1 MGMGKTARV
10 HVVGGDEEARARDD
24 AIEEAIKV
32 AATQSKYLA
41 QDKEVSFWQA
51 HWLFLTFEWLKL
63 GDKVHTTESGT
74 TIKDN
79 FVNVGV
85 VAALLFTMITI
96 DSTAVG
102 PEIAQFSS
110 DIVTEEISG
119 KVYVFINSLAMWFLF
134 GAVLHSMYLYCQLSE
149 LQTSTEVGYW
159 SESMGFIM
167 LNFHLFYLVVGF
179 VLYILA
185 QAWLVL
191 TYLGL
196 IAGFVSIGI
205 AIFFMAIPLVYA
217 STKSVQAMYNA
228 RRKVVKTEATLA
240 KPKDSSV
247 EEGDRAVRQE
257 KETPS

>member
-24 AIEEAIKV
+24 AIEEAIK

-85 VAALLFTMITI
+85 VAALLFTMITL
-96 DSTAVG
+96 DATAVG
-102 PEIAQFSS
+102 GEIDEFSSGIVTPEITGQ
-110 DIVTEEISG
+110 
-119 KVYVFINSLAMWFLF
+119 VYVFINSLAMWCLF
-134 GAVLHSMYLYCQLSE
+134 GSVLHSLYLYIQVSE
-149 LQTSTEVGYW
+149 LKTKAEVAYW
-159 SESMGFIM
+159 SQSMGFIM
-167 LNFHLFYLVVGF
+167 LNFHFFYLVVGF
-179 VLYILA
+179 LLYILA

-247 EEGDRAVRQE
+247 EEGDCAVRQE

>member
-1 MGMGKTARV
+1 MGLGTRKV
-10 HVVGGDEEARARDD
+10 SIVDGDEAYIEAAASVHGGEQGGKDKHLD
-24 AIEEAIKV
+24 A
-32 AATQSKYLA
+32 
-41 QDKEVSFWQA
+41 DVSLWKA
-51 HWLFLTFEWLKL
+51 LWLFVSNQWLKL
-63 GDKVHTTESGT
+63 GDFVHTAENGSM
-74 TIKDN
+74 IKDN

-85 VAALLFTMITI
+85 VAALLFTMIAL
-96 DSTAVG
+96 DATAVG
-102 PEIAQFSS
+102 GEIDEFSSGIVTPEI
-110 DIVTEEISG
+110 TG

-179 VLYILA
+179 VLYIFA

-205 AIFFMAIPLVYA
+205 AIFFMASPLVYA

-228 RRKVVKTEATLA
+228 RRTVVKAEATLA
-240 KPKDSSV
+240 KPKSV
-247 EEGDRAVRQE
+247 EGGDHAVRPE
-257 KETPS
+257 METPS

>member
-10 HVVGGDEEARARDD
+10 HIVGGDEEARARDD
-24 AIEEAIKV
+24 AIEEAIK
-32 AATQSKYLA
+32 ATTKSKYLA
-41 QDKEVSFWQA
+41 QDKDVSFWQA
-51 HWLFLTFEWLKL
+51 HRLFLTFEWLKL
-63 GDKVHTTESGT
+63 GDKAHTTESGT

-85 VAALLFTMITI
+85 VAALLFTMITL
-96 DSTAVG
+96 DATAVG

-110 DIVTEEISG
+110 DIVTEETSG

-196 IAGFVSIGI
+196 VAGFVSIGI

-228 RRKVVKTEATLA
+228 RRKVVKAEATLA

-247 EEGDRAVRQE
+247 EEGDCAVRQE